1 MHADLDPQLETVI
14 REIEAAGVPAWHAL
28 SVESARRIEE
38 EVFTTETLP
47 TVEFVRDVA
56 FDGPVGDVPLRV
68 YRHEAE
74 TPAPTLV
81 FYHGGGWTLGTLDS
95 IDGFCRT
102 LARRTG
108 CVVVSVEYHLAPEHP
123 FPIPFEDARAALRWI
138 GDHVSA
144 FGGDPDRLG
153 VAGTSS
159 GANLAAAVALS
170 TRKNGPALRQQVL
183 LYPILDHSFDTDSYE
198 ENVDAPLLTRADM
211 EWFWEQYLR
220 SPIDGHN
227 PFASPLRAPD
237 HSDIAP
243 ATIVTAG
250 FDPLRDE
257 GIAYAN
263 ALADAGVSVN
273 HEHYPSMAHGFLS
286 LTDSVDRAEAA
297 VDDLGATIRE
307 QFEFGNFD

>member
-1 MHADLDPQLETVI
+1 MDTDLDSELEAVI
-14 REIEAAGVPAWHAL
+14 NDIEAAGVPAWHAL
-28 SVESARRIEE
+28 SVESARRVEE
-38 EVFTTETLP
+38 EVFTAANPP
-47 TVEFVRDVA
+47 TVNFVRDVA
-56 FDGPVGDVPLRV
+56 FAGPVGEVPVRV
-68 YRHEAE
+68 YRHEAD

-108 CVVVSVEYHLAPEHP
+108 CVVISVDYHRAPEHP
-123 FPIPFEDARAALRWI
+123 FPIPVEDARAALRWVA
-138 GDHVSA
+138 DHAPA

-170 TRKNGPALRQQVL
+170 VREDAPPLRQQVL
-183 LYPILDHSFDTDSYE
+183 LYPILNYAFDTDSYA
-198 ENVDAPLLTRADM
+198 ENANAPLLTRADM

-220 SPIDGHN
+220 SPVDGHN

-237 HSDIAP
+237 HSGIAP

-257 GIAYAN
+257 GIAYAD
-263 ALADAGVSVN
+263 ALADAGVTVN
-273 HEHYPSMAHGFLS
+273 HDHYPSMVHGFLS
-286 LTDSVDRAEAA
+286 VTDSVARADEA
-297 VDDLGATIRE
+297 VDDLAATIRE
-307 QFEFGNFD
+307 QFELGH